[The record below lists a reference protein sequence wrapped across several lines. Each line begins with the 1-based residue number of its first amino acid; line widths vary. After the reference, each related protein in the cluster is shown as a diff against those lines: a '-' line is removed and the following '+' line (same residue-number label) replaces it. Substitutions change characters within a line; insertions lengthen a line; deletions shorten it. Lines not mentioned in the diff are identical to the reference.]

1 MNKKARQIILL
12 LWVGTTLLI
21 DFLISIFAF
30 SLVGYPVIP
39 IDSISDTSYN
49 LPLDRLIF
57 AQVIV
62 TVLMCLFGLAWSVI
76 VLLGTER
83 LLSLLRFSIPGN
95 RKFSKFSLGL
105 FKLAL
110 IAVALTIAIG
120 NGYLIY
126 DQIQGR
132 AGLKH

>member
-1 MNKKARQIILL
+1 MNKKVRQIILL
-12 LWVGTTLLI
+12 LWIGITLLI

-30 SLVGYPVIP
+30 SLIGYPVIP
-39 IDSISDTSYN
+39 IDSISETIYN

-57 AQVIV
+57 AQVTV
-62 TVLMCLFGLAWSVI
+62 TLLMCLFGLAWSVI

-83 LLSLLRFSIPGN
+83 LLSFLRFPTPGN
-95 RKFSKFSLGL
+95 NKFSKLSLSL

-110 IAVALTIAIG
+110 IAIILTIAIG

-132 AGLKH
+132 A